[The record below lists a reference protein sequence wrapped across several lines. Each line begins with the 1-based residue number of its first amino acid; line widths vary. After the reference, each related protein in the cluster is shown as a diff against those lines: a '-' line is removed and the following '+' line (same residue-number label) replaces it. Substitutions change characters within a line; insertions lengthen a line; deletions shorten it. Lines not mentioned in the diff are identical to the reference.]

1 MTADLLST
9 PKILD
14 RLLEI
19 HAARKAFALEEA
31 ELLTQLQKPKKDTV
45 KPVPLT
51 FGKNVITWGDGQALA
66 IKGKGYKLVK
76 ALYEAN
82 KMRLKRETLGVI
94 VWNCDLVR
102 QNTFLLFFHWL
113 SEKLERARFPYRL
126 IPIKSKEKIK
136 TVEHKAKGKPV
147 KKRIQSE
154 IIGAKLDIR

>member
-1 MTADLLST
+1 MTTDLLST
-9 PKILD
+9 PEIVS

-19 HAARKAFALEEA
+19 HTARKTFDHEEA
-31 ELLTQLQKPKKDTV
+31 ELLARLNRQKITRR

-51 FGKNVITWGDGQALA
+51 FGENFITWENGQALA
-66 IKGKGYKLVK
+66 IKGKGYKFVK
-76 ALYEAN
+76 ALYEAD
-82 KMRLKRETLGVI
+82 KMRLKRETLGLI

-102 QNTFLLFFHWL
+102 QNTFLVFLHWL
-113 SEKLERARFPYRL
+113 SEKLERVHFPYRL

-136 TVEHKAKGKPV
+136 IMAHKERGKPV